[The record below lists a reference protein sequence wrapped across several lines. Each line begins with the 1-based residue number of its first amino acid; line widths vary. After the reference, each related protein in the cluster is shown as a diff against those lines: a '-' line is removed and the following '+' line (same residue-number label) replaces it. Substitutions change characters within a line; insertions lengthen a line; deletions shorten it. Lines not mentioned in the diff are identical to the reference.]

1 MLLVCN
7 GEMRRSLRCL
17 LVQYANGSSFFW
29 TGPQVFQAVDAPR
42 YIRGFGAHLA
52 CYGVLFGVMLGL
64 RFYFIRQNAKKA
76 KLLQAQED
84 QKDTELTHSF
94 EDLTDM
100 QNPNFVYIY

>member
-1 MLLVCN
+1 
-7 GEMRRSLRCL
+7 
-17 LVQYANGSSFFW
+17 
-29 TGPQVFQAVDAPR
+29 
-42 YIRGFGAHLA
+42 
-52 CYGVLFGVMLGL
+52 MLGL

-76 KLLQAQED
+76 KLLQAQEE